1 MVIASKSMLPSSR
14 AANDTRAR
22 HRPGKA
28 ITLMITDAIRTA
40 PTKPILYFLLTSYV
54 ETLAFAEGV
63 PEKAKRL
70 PISGRA
76 DVKRR
81 SHVMRHALQ
90 APVRDEQAAP
100 AIEEAADVFD
110 VASETLK
117 KL

>member
-1 MVIASKSMLPSSR
+1 M
-14 AANDTRAR
+14 
-22 HRPGKA
+22 
-28 ITLMITDAIRTA
+28 MITEAIRTA

-54 ETLAFAEGV
+54 ETLAFAKGV

-70 PISGRA
+70 PISGRG

-81 SHVMRHALQ
+81 SGVMHDALQ
-90 APVRDEQAAP
+90 APVRDRQAAP
-100 AIEEAADVFD
+100 AIEQAADVFD